1 MLRQLEKCGALKE
14 LHDASAGYAAMKNC
28 STAVQSQ
35 LLLTFSLALISKM
48 DFLITPRQRL
58 TILSPLPRLAWRVAR
73 LKTLAEIQN
82 QSMISISQSKN
93 PGVCRSHQNTWHAF

>member
-1 MLRQLEKCGALKE
+1 MSFADWGSDSSGRLSKKPSEFIFEFVRLSMLRQLEKCGALKE

-73 LKTLAEIQN
+73 
-82 QSMISISQSKN
+82 
-93 PGVCRSHQNTWHAF
+93 